1 MTTYTYSQLEGL
13 WEQAGGSTALA
24 PVMAA
29 IAMAESGGNSDAYN
43 ASGATGLWQIL
54 GAVNASDQGSL
65 TNPQTNAKEAVLK
78 YKTQGLGAWTT
89 YTSGAYEQFLQSGTA
104 ATNTS
109 GTQQQQSNATSGSS
123 PGGVVGF
130 AESIP
135 LMGGLFT
142 AMEPFIHAIA
152 TVIDYS
158 FGVFEPGQGL
168 RIAFGAG
175 ALVMLYLSYKVLAS
189 SGAMPQG
196 LVPGM
201 V

>member
-89 YTSGAYEQFLQSGTA
+89 YTSGAYKQFLQSGTA